1 MVLLDPVNV
10 DDPLFPFRC
19 RNRRF
24 SGPSFRRE
32 SIFEHMAPVRIRTIK
47 FPDDYFDD
55 RSIRK
60 DLPVPVKKMRFI
72 HVGYCTNN
80 LGKRNPFVN
89 DRLIFSP
96 GFRGSLIFKIQVRSL
111 PFANRES
118 QTIRGDKRLED
129 RKRVV

>member
-1 MVLLDPVNV
+1 MIPFSLLVV
-10 DDPLFPFRC
+10 VTDDSL
-19 RNRRF
+19 
-24 SGPSFRRE
+24 SLPSVEE
-32 SIFEHMAPVRIRTIK
+32 SIFEPMAPVRIRTIK
-47 FPDDYFDD
+47 FPDDYFDN